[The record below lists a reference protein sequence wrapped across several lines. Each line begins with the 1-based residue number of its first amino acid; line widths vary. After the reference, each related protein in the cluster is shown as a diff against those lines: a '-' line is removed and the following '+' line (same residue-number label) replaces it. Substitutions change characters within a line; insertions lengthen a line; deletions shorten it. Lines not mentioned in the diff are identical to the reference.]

1 MADEPRT
8 RRRGEALEAAILD
21 TAWQELVD
29 VGFPKLTMESV
40 ATRARTSVPVLY
52 RRWAGKDV
60 LVLAAIERYR
70 ALQPVEVPDTGSLR
84 GDLLALMK
92 GMNDGRLGFTTV
104 ITSVFAGL
112 LADSGL
118 TPSQVRVRILGNQ
131 PRLSDA
137 IFRRAHDRGELDLD
151 RVPASVL
158 AMPFDLIRHDLVMTL
173 KPVTEKRIV
182 SIVDELFLP
191 LVRPT
196 DEQRTQRR

>member
-21 TAWQELVD
+21 AAWQELVE
-29 VGFPKLTMESV
+29 VGFPRLTMESV
-40 ATRARTSVPVLY
+40 AKRAQTSVPVLY

-70 ALQPVEVPDTGSLR
+70 AMQPVEVPDSGSLR

-92 GMNDGRLGFTTV
+92 GMNHGRLGFTTV

-118 TPSQVRVRILGNQ
+118 TPSEVRSRMLGNQ

-137 IFRRAHDRGELDLD
+137 IFRRAHERGEIDLE
-151 RVPASVL
+151 RLPASVL

-173 KPVTEKRIV
+173 KPVGEKRIV
-182 SIVDELFLP
+182 EIVDELFMP
-191 LVRPT
+191 LVRRHP
-196 DEQRTQRR
+196 

>member
-21 TAWQELVD
+21 AAWEELVE

-70 ALQPVEVPDTGSLR
+70 ALNPVEVPDTGTLR

-92 GMNDGRLGFTTV
+92 GMNHGRLGFTTV

-118 TPSQVRVRILGNQ
+118 TPSEVRDRMLGNQ

-137 IFRRAHDRGELDLD
+137 IFRRAQERGELDLD
-151 RVPASVL
+151 RLPASVL

-173 KPVTEKRIV
+173 KPVTERRIV
-182 SIVDELFLP
+182 EIVDELFLP
-191 LVRPT
+191 LVA
-196 DEQRTQRR
+196 RRY

>member
-21 TAWQELVD
+21 AAWEELVE

-40 ATRARTSVPVLY
+40 ATRAHTSVPVLY

-70 ALQPVEVPDTGSLR
+70 ALNPVEVPDTGTLR

-92 GMNDGRLGFTTV
+92 GMNHGRLGFTTV

-118 TPSQVRVRILGNQ
+118 TPSEVRDRMLGNQ

-137 IFRRAHDRGELDLD
+137 IFRRAQERGELDLD
-151 RVPASVL
+151 RLPASVL

-173 KPVTEKRIV
+173 KPVTERRIV
-182 SIVDELFLP
+182 EIVDELFLP
-191 LVRPT
+191 LVA
-196 DEQRTQRR
+196 RRY

>member
-1 MADEPRT
+1 MNVSVIGTGYVGLVVGACLAETGHDVICADVDAGKIARLK
-8 RRRGEALEAAILD
+8 RGEIPIYEP
-21 TAWQELVD
+21 
-29 VGFPKLTMESV
+29 G
-40 ATRARTSVPVLY
+40 
-52 RRWAGKDV
+52 
-60 LVLAAIERYR
+60 
-70 ALQPVEVPDTGSLR
+70 LQPLVTKNIDE
-84 GDLLALMK
+84 
-92 GMNDGRLGFTTV
+92 GRLGFTTV

-173 KPVTEKRIV
+173 KPVAEKRIV

>member
-1 MADEPRT
+1 MRMTVEPRT
-8 RRRGEALEAAILD
+8 RRRGEALETAILGA
-21 TAWQELVD
+21 AWEELVE

-70 ALQPVEVPDTGSLR
+70 ALHPVQVPDTGSLR
-84 GDLLALMK
+84 GDLLGLMK
-92 GMNDGRLGFTTV
+92 GMNHGRLGFTTV

-118 TPSQVRVRILGNQ
+118 TPGEVRARMLGNQ

-151 RVPASVL
+151 RVPAAAL

-173 KPVTEKRIV
+173 KPVTERRILE
-182 SIVDELFLP
+182 IVDELFLP
-191 LVRPT
+191 LVTPR
-196 DEQRTQRR
+196 D